1 MLYCG
6 FNFPAVS
13 RTQTS
18 GVFLINGGHEDVVIT
33 FTVSVI
39 MPEYIRHDTAGSPW
53 NFISLSKLPSLNMRV
68 QRSLYFHCIIVSL

>member
-1 MLYCG
+1 VLFGG

-39 MPEYIRHDTAGSPW
+39 MPEYIRHDNAGSLW
-53 NFISLSKLPSLNMRV
+53 NFISLSKLPSISMLI
-68 QRSLYFHCIIVSL
+68 QRGLYFHCIIVLL